1 MRNKQ
6 VFRRE
11 ESKHSRRNVPVVLFV
26 GIRESYYKM
35 FGKTMLSKVPIL
47 FQTLINVFHTD
58 ELL

>member
-11 ESKHSRRNVPVVLFV
+11 ESQHSRRNVPVVLFV

-35 FGKTMLSKVPIL
+35 LGKTMLSKVPIL
-47 FQTLINVFHTD
+47 FQTLINVSHTD